1 MTLCILW
8 SQEDEVLVFGVK
20 ERFTTG
26 WMRIKRNI
34 SKTSKP
40 EVAFAVLQEHSDS
53 VLRYLSNPNKPVDIK
68 GGPSGSQAATTKA
81 E

>member
-1 MTLCILW
+1 
-8 SQEDEVLVFGVK
+8 VFGGK

-40 EVAFAVLQEHSDS
+40 EVAFVVLQEHSGS
-53 VLRYLSNPNKPVDIK
+53 VLRYLSNPNKPK
-68 GGPSGSQAATTKA
+68 GGPSGSQAATIKA